1 MTQFEHI
8 DDIFEFGKFSGCTL
22 GEVLTFN
29 PDYVD
34 WVMKNVSGRICIIEY
49 SAIQEMKL
57 IFPNFMITE
66 EFERY
71 RMMRINEYEGV
82 VNDDYDDD
90 YDGDYD
96 GDYDDDYHDSYNS
109 YSEKPT
115 YGRYAGSY
123 AQDEMG
129 YSDDDIDTIF
139 DGDPS
144 AYWNID

>member
-8 DDIFEFGKFSGCTL
+8 DDKFEFGKFSGCTL

-57 IFPNFMITE
+57 IFPNFIITE

-71 RMMRINEYEGV
+71 RMMRIYEYEGV
-82 VNDDYDDD
+82 VNDDNDDD

-96 GDYDDDYHDSYNS
+96 DSYNS

-115 YGRYAGSY
+115 YGKYAGSY

>member
-8 DDIFEFGKFSGCTL
+8 DDKFEFGKFSGCTL

-57 IFPNFMITE
+57 IFPNFIITE

-90 YDGDYD
+90 Y
-96 GDYDDDYHDSYNS
+96 HDLYNS

>member
-8 DDIFEFGKFSGCTL
+8 DDKFTFGKFSGCTL

-29 PDYVD
+29 PEYVD
-34 WVMKNVSGRICIIEY
+34 WVVKNVNGRICIIED
-49 SAIQEMKL
+49 SAIEEMKL
-57 IFPNFMITE
+57 IFPNFMITD

-71 RMMRINEYEGV
+71 RIMRIYEFEGV
-82 VNDDYDDD
+82 EDESCDDDDVNDYDYQDN
-90 YDGDYD
+90 YG
-96 GDYDDDYHDSYNS
+96 SF
-109 YSEKPT
+109 SEQPT

-123 AQDEMG
+123 AQHEMG
-129 YSDDDIDTIF
+129 DSDDDIDTIF

>member
-8 DDIFEFGKFSGCTL
+8 DDKFDFGKFSGCTL

-57 IFPNFMITE
+57 IFPNFIITE

-71 RMMRINEYEGV
+71 RMMRIYEYEGV
-82 VNDDYDDD
+82 VNDDDDDQYDDE
-90 YDGDYD
+90 YD
-96 GDYDDDYHDSYNS
+96 DSYNS
-109 YSEKPT
+109 FSEKPT

>member
-1 MTQFEHI
+1 MTLFEHI
-8 DDIFEFGKFSGCTL
+8 DDKFDFGKFSGCTL

-34 WVMKNVSGRICIIEY
+34 WVVKNVNGRICIIED

-57 IFPNFMITE
+57 IFPNLIITE

-71 RMMRINEYEGV
+71 RMMRIYEYEGV
-82 VNDDYDDD
+82 INDDYDD
-90 YDGDYD
+90 G
-96 GDYDDDYHDSYNS
+96 YDDEYDDSYNS
-109 YSEKPT
+109 FSEKST
-115 YGRYAGSY
+115 YGRYAGTY

>member
-8 DDIFEFGKFSGCTL
+8 DDKFTFGKFSGCTL

-29 PDYVD
+29 PEYVD
-34 WVMKNVSGRICIIEY
+34 WVVKNVNGRICIIED

-57 IFPNFMITE
+57 IFPNFIITE
-66 EFERY
+66 EFESNRI
-71 RMMRINEYEGV
+71 MRINEFEGV
-82 VNDDYDDD
+82 VDDSNDEDEDYDYDDYDD
-90 YDGDYD
+90 
-96 GDYDDDYHDSYNS
+96 YNF

>member
-1 MTQFEHI
+1 M
-8 DDIFEFGKFSGCTL
+8 
-22 GEVLTFN
+22 TFN

-34 WVMKNVSGRICIIEY
+34 WVVKNVNGRICIIED

-57 IFPNFMITE
+57 IFPNLIITE

-71 RMMRINEYEGV
+71 RMMRIYEYEGV
-82 VNDDYDDD
+82 INDDYDD
-90 YDGDYD
+90 G
-96 GDYDDDYHDSYNS
+96 YDDEYDDSYNS
-109 YSEKPT
+109 FSEKPT
-115 YGRYAGSY
+115 YGRYAGTY
-123 AQDEMG
+123 AQDEIG